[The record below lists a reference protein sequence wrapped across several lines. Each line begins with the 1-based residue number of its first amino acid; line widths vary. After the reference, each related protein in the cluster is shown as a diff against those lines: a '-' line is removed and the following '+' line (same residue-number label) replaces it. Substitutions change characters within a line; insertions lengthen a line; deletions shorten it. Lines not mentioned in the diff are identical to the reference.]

1 MHWHTQQSPHPVTCS
16 QQHPSAPAAS
26 SCQWPLLTPLQEEF
40 ARERAMVDDVVARI
54 EAEDRAEHE
63 ARRQRQRD
71 TQAYVQNFL
80 AEQTQLKQRRQ
91 EELEEEDRR
100 YARAPS
106 TDSQAVSR

>member
-1 MHWHTQQSPHPVTCS
+1 
-16 QQHPSAPAAS
+16 
-26 SCQWPLLTPLQEEF
+26 
-40 ARERAMVDDVVARI
+40 MVDDVVARI

-100 YARAPS
+100 YAGAPS
-106 TDSQAVSR
+106 MGCQAVSRKHCRGPQACKGS

>member
-1 MHWHTQQSPHPVTCS
+1 
-16 QQHPSAPAAS
+16 
-26 SCQWPLLTPLQEEF
+26 
-40 ARERAMVDDVVARI
+40 MVDDVVARI

-63 ARRQRQRD
+63 SRRQRQRD

-100 YARAPS
+100 WAGAPIINCL
-106 TDSQAVSR
+106 AVSRKHFRGP